1 MNNPWQPLV
10 ILLARLLLSL
20 IFIIS
25 GVNHIL
31 NWTGSIAYMREAGLV
46 VPQLLLPGAI
56 VLLLCGGLFVLVG
69 FHVRL
74 GALLLILFLI
84 PTTLLFHD
92 FWNKDT
98 ALDAQREMISFLKN
112 VGLLGGLL
120 MVLGFG
126 SGGFSVDGLL
136 RRRRGKEA

>member
-31 NWTGSIAYMREAGLV
+31 NWAGSIEYMRAAGLWM
-46 VPQLLLPGAI
+46 PQVLLPGAI
-56 VLLLCGGLFVLVG
+56 VLLLTGGLFVLVG

-74 GALLLILFLI
+74 GALLLVLFLI

-92 FWNKDT
+92 FWNQQT
-98 ALDAQREMISFLKN
+98 PLEAQREMISFLKN

-126 SGGFSVDGLL
+126 SGTVSVDGLL
-136 RRRRGKEA
+136 RRRRGRED